1 MSERNNKLA
10 LLGSAPIPKA
20 LMSLGIPIMIGMLIN
35 ALYNLVDAYFVGGLG
50 ESQMGAIS
58 IVFPLGQVVVGLG
71 LMFGNGAASYLSRLL
86 GRGDKDSA
94 DRVAS
99 TALYSSVLVG
109 VIIILLATLFME
121 PILTMLGATET
132 ILPYALTYARI
143 YVISCIFNVFNVTMN
158 NIVSSEGAAKTT
170 MCALL
175 LGAVLNTVLDPIFI
189 YTLNLGVA
197 GAAIATAI
205 SQMVS
210 TLVYLIYVFRKKS
223 AFSFSIKKFTP
234 TKENMTEILK
244 IGIPTLTFQIL
255 TSLSIALINRA
266 ANGYG
271 DAVIA
276 GMGAVTRITS
286 MGTLVVFGFLKG
298 FQPIAGF
305 SYGAK
310 KFDRL
315 REAIKISTLWSTI
328 FCVVVGLL
336 MAIFSTQIISQFT
349 TGNEEMILVGQKS
362 LIANG
367 FSFFF
372 FGFYT
377 VYSSLFLA
385 LGKGAAG
392 FFLGACRQGICFIPV
407 ILLLP
412 MVWGINGIMYAQPI
426 ADIFS
431 TIITVYMALKLHKEL
446 SAIEA
451 NFLSE
456 KNKINN

>member
-1 MSERNNKLA
+1 MNDSNNKME
-10 LLGSAPIPKA
+10 LLGNAPIPKA
-20 LMSLGIPIMIGMLIN
+20 LMALGVPIMIGMLIN

-50 ESQMGAIS
+50 ESPMGAIS

-86 GRGDKDSA
+86 GRGDKDTA
-94 DRVAS
+94 NKVAS
-99 TALYSSVLVG
+99 TALYSSVIIG
-109 VIIILLATLFME
+109 AVIIIFAAIFLK
-121 PILTMLGATET
+121 PILFLLGATDT
-132 ILPYALTYARI
+132 IMPYAVAYARI

-175 LGAVLNTVLDPIFI
+175 LGAVLNIGLDPVFI
-189 YTLNLGVA
+189 YVLNMGVV

-205 SQMVS
+205 SQLVS
-210 TLVYLIYVFRKKS
+210 TLVYVAYVFRKKS
-223 AFSFSIKKFTP
+223 AFSFSMRNFNPSKQILIQ
-234 TKENMTEILK
+234 ILK
-244 IGIPTLTFQIL
+244 IGVPTLTFQLL

-276 GMGAVTRITS
+276 AMGAVTRITS

-310 KFDRL
+310 NFARL
-315 REAIKISTLWSTI
+315 REAIKTSILWSTC

-336 MAIFSTQIISQFT
+336 MIMFPEQIISQFAN
-349 TGNEEMILVGQKS
+349 GNAEMLSAGPKS
-362 LIANG
+362 LMANG
-367 FSFFF
+367 LSFFL

-385 LGKGAAG
+385 LGKGTAG
-392 FFLGACRQGICFIPV
+392 FVLGTCRQGICFVPV
-407 ILLLP
+407 ILFLP
-412 MVWGINGIMYAQPI
+412 IVWGMNGILYAQPI
-426 ADIFS
+426 ADVLSASITIF
-431 TIITVYMALKLHKEL
+431 MAIHLHKEL
-446 SAIEA
+446 KKTEAISSSPKE
-451 NFLSE
+451 E
-456 KNKINN
+456 

>member
-1 MSERNNKLA
+1 MSGRNNKME

-20 LMSLGIPIMIGMLIN
+20 LMALGVPIMIGMLIN

-50 ESQMGAIS
+50 ESPMGAIS

-86 GRGDKDSA
+86 GRGDRETANK
-94 DRVAS
+94 VAS
-99 TALYSSVLVG
+99 TALYSSVMIG
-109 VIIILLATLFME
+109 AVIIIIATIFIQ
-121 PILTMLGATET
+121 PILALLGATET
-132 ILPYALTYARI
+132 IMPYALTYARI

-158 NIVSSEGAAKTT
+158 NVVASEGAAKTT

-175 LGAVLNTVLDPIFI
+175 LGAVLNIGLDPIFI
-189 YTLNLGVA
+189 YGLDMGVA

-205 SQMVS
+205 SQFVS
-210 TLVYLIYVFRKKS
+210 TLVYLTYAIRKKS
-223 AFSFSIKKFTP
+223 AFSFSFKDFKP
-234 TKENMTEILK
+234 TKQIYAEVLK
-244 IGIPTLTFQIL
+244 IGVPTLTFQLL

-276 GMGAVTRITS
+276 GMGAVTRVTS

-315 REAIKISTLWSTI
+315 REAIKTSILWSTI

-336 MAIFSTQIISQFT
+336 MFLFSTQIISQFAN
-349 TGNEEMILVGQKS
+349 GNAEMIAVGEKS
-362 LIANG
+362 LMANG
-367 FSFFF
+367 FSFFL

-385 LGKGAAG
+385 LGKGTAG
-392 FFLGACRQGICFIPV
+392 FILGACRQGICFVPV
-407 ILLLP
+407 ILILP
-412 MVWGINGIMYAQPI
+412 LTWGMNGILYAQPI
-426 ADIFS
+426 ADVIS
-431 TIITVYMALKLHKEL
+431 AIITAFMALHLRKEL
-446 SAIEA
+446 AEA
-451 NFLSE
+451 EALIGLE
-456 KNKINN
+456 KANK

>member
-1 MSERNNKLA
+1 MNERNNKMN
-10 LLGSAPIPKA
+10 LLGNAPIPKA
-20 LMSLGIPIMIGMLIN
+20 LMALGVPIMIGMLIN

-50 ESQMGAIS
+50 ESPMGAIS

-86 GRGDKDSA
+86 GRGDRDTANK
-94 DRVAS
+94 VAS
-99 TALYSSVLVG
+99 TALYSSVIIG
-109 VIIILLATLFME
+109 AVIIIFTAIFLK
-121 PILTMLGATET
+121 PILFLLGATDT
-132 ILPYALTYARI
+132 IMPYAVAYARI

-175 LGAVLNTVLDPIFI
+175 LGAVLNIGLDPVFIYVLDM
-189 YTLNLGVA
+189 GVV

-205 SQMVS
+205 SQLFS
-210 TLVYLIYVFRKKS
+210 TLVYVAYVFRKKS
-223 AFSFSIKKFTP
+223 AFSFSIRNFNPSKQIL
-234 TKENMTEILK
+234 TEILK
-244 IGIPTLTFQIL
+244 IGVPTLTFQLL

-310 KFDRL
+310 NFARL
-315 REAIKISTLWSTI
+315 REAIKTSILWSTC

-336 MAIFSTQIISQFT
+336 MFIFPEQIISQFAN
-349 TGNEEMILVGQKS
+349 GNSEMLSVGQKS
-362 LIANG
+362 LMANG
-367 FSFFF
+367 LSFFL

-385 LGKGAAG
+385 LGKGTAG
-392 FFLGACRQGICFIPV
+392 FVLGACRQGICFVPV

-412 MVWGINGIMYAQPI
+412 IVWGMNGILYAQPI
-426 ADIFS
+426 ADILS
-431 TIITVYMALKLHKEL
+431 AIITIFMAIHLHKEL
-446 SAIEA
+446 KKTEAISSSPKEG
-451 NFLSE
+451 
-456 KNKINN
+456 